1 MARIGIITQSRF
13 VAQAKINICGG
24 ASATT
29 MGAMNADQ
37 PGRAGL
43 PASNRIIGDRIVEH
57 APRTGGAPATIS
69 VLGRPTVIA
78 KIAQAMMQKRTA
90 DAAENYLAAELRR
103 YRRDLQAMGI
113 PGEIIK
119 RELRAMEP
127 AVRGELWRLMFGPLS
142 GTGRRK

>member
-1 MARIGIITQSRF
+1 MKRIRSFTQTRIATQVNF
-13 VAQAKINICGG
+13 V
-24 ASATT
+24 
-29 MGAMNADQ
+29 GAMSADP
-37 PGRAGL
+37 PGRGGL
-43 PASNRIIGDRIVEH
+43 PAANRIIGDRIVAR
-57 APRTGGAPATIS
+57 APRGGAPATII

-78 KIAQAMMQKRTA
+78 KIALAMKQKRTA

-142 GTGRRK
+142 GTGRRR

>member
-1 MARIGIITQSRF
+1 MARIHIITQSGF
-13 VAQAKINICGG
+13 VAQARINIYGR
-24 ASATT
+24 ASATK
-29 MGAMNADQ
+29 MDAMSAD
-37 PGRAGL
+37 L
-43 PASNRIIGDRIVEH
+43 PASNRMIGDRIVAR
-57 APRTGGAPATIS
+57 APRIAGAAPATIS

-78 KIAQAMMQKRTA
+78 KIAHAMMQKRTA
-90 DAAENYLAAELRR
+90 DAAENYLAGELRR
-103 YRRDLQAMGI
+103 VRHELQAMGV